1 MSAAGAG
8 LAGLFEPPRGIMFQ
22 GSFEEAKSAA
32 LEKSQ
37 WLVRLCTRSVKCTSV
52 RMPSMPSWRSVAP
65 SVLPQPSQP
74 FGHDFTNKR

>member
-22 GSFEEAKSAA
+22 GSFEEAKAAA

-37 WLVRLCTRSVKCTSV
+37 WLVRLYASEH
-52 RMPSMPSWRSVAP
+52 PA
-65 SVLPQPSQP
+65 
-74 FGHDFTNKR
+74 

>member
-22 GSFEEAKSAA
+22 GSFEEAKAAA

-37 WLVRLCTRSVKCTSV
+37 WLVRTCTRSMSC
-52 RMPSMPSWRSVAP
+52 MIAACPAC
-65 SVLPQPSQP
+65 
-74 FGHDFTNKR
+74 H